1 MTYDRF
7 HAACRALDLKAELCV
22 PLDATPRAELWTVH
36 QGIEKSVLKIPRP
49 EAGLSEEPAARMYR
63 YWDGR
68 AAVRLLD
75 EADGALLLEYLDGPT
90 LGDLAREGELTGAD
104 ATLTLMA
111 DALAHATGPVPSP
124 LPDLRHWCRALF
136 DLDLTLVPEDVRPW
150 FEQAQ
155 TMGDDLLKTAP
166 DPVPLHGDLHHD
178 NVIFT
183 TRGPIAFD
191 PKGVFG
197 DPAYEL
203 ANAFRNPRGLT
214 DQLMDETRINS
225 FSELGAERLGVG
237 KNRILAWAAVK
248 CCLSIAWMLP
258 RATEGD
264 LTFGYEVVRDFGERA
279 RKTYG

>member
-1 MTYDRF
+1 MTHDRF
-7 HAACRALDLKAELCV
+7 QAACRAFLLDADQCV

-63 YWDGR
+63 YWDGH
-68 AAVRLLD
+68 AALRLLG
-75 EADGALLLEYLDGPT
+75 EVDGALLLEHLDGPT
-90 LGDLAREGELTGAD
+90 LGDLARDGELTGTD

-111 DALAHATGPVPSP
+111 MALSDGQGPDPAP
-124 LPDLRHWCRALF
+124 LPDLRYWCRALF
-136 DLDLTLVPEDVRPW
+136 ELDLTLVPEDTRPW

-155 TMGDDLLKTAP
+155 AIGNDLLKTAP
-166 DPVPLHGDLHHD
+166 EPVPLHGDLHHD

-183 TRGPIAFD
+183 TRGPVAFD

-214 DQLMDETRINS
+214 DELMDDARIET
-225 FSELGAERLGVG
+225 FADLGAERLSVE
-237 KNRILAWAAVK
+237 KDRLLAWAAVK

-258 RATEGD
+258 QAVEGD
-264 LTFGYEVVRDFGERA
+264 LAFGYALVRDFGRRA
-279 RKTYG
+279 RKNYG